1 MLNCWLLITTVDT
14 FGINTMNDNKKP
26 SLTDNLSSSK
36 EHHHND
42 HDEHTPNAGSLAA
55 DSFASNAKGK
65 AGFGRIIKAVGY
77 SADGFAAAY
86 KNEAAFRQAFWLNLV
101 LVIALI
107 FVPLTISIKMILL
120 FASTLSLI
128 VELFNTGLEA
138 SIDHTSTKQHPLAK
152 IGKDVGS
159 AAQFLALTLL
169 FVLWLMALST
179 WLF

>member
-1 MLNCWLLITTVDT
+1 MLNCLSLITIVDS
-14 FGINTMNDNKKP
+14 FGINDMNNKP
-26 SLTDNLSSSK
+26 NIDDNLHNPR
-36 EHHHND
+36 EHQHND

-55 DSFASNAKGK
+55 DSFAGNAKGK
-65 AGFGRIIKAVGY
+65 AGFGRIVKAAGY
-77 SADGFAAAY
+77 SADGFMAAY

-101 LVIALI
+101 LLIALI
-107 FVPLTISIKMILL
+107 FVPLTITIKMILL
-120 FASTLSLI
+120 FASVLSII

-138 SIDHTSTKQHPLAK
+138 SIDHTSTEQHPLAK

>member
-1 MLNCWLLITTVDT
+1 MT
-14 FGINTMNDNKKP
+14 NKSSP
-26 SLTDNLSSSK
+26 DNLNHSK
-36 EHHHND
+36 QQNLEHNHND

-55 DSFASNAKGK
+55 DSFASDVKGK
-65 AGFGRIIKAVGY
+65 AGFGRIVKAAGY

-101 LVIALI
+101 LLIALI
-107 FVPLTISIKMILL
+107 FVPLTITMKMILL
-120 FASTLSLI
+120 FASVLSII

-138 SIDHTSTKQHPLAK
+138 SIDHTSTKHHPLAK